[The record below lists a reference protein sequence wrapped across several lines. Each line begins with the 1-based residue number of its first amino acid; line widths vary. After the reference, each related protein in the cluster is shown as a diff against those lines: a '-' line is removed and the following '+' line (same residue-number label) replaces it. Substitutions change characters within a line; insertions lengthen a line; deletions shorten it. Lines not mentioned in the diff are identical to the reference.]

1 MTDLTGQQTCDA
13 TKALTY
19 NTGAGFMTAAPVT
32 EFGLA
37 HGYADMHAFYLAGRC
52 GVLGDVDSDVVA
64 AAFGFF
70 NPEALRGIWE
80 TALRVRP
87 AREAASLYTQA
98 LTAHGG
104 PILAKVVGP
113 ERLAELIEKVVD
125 AASPAGLPLFAG
137 WRAAPRPS
145 EPAARAVHAI
155 HLLREWRGSAYVAAV
170 SALALD
176 PLDAV
181 MLNGGEGYAKF
192 YMWPE
197 PWGDGHGQQAL
208 SAKAEQLTD
217 GQCAPVFE
225 GALHP
230 ADRGELADLLQQAAS
245 AADG

>member
-19 NTGAGFMTAAPVT
+19 NTGAGFMIANPVT

-52 GVLGDVDSDVVA
+52 GVLGNVDSDVVA

-70 NPEALRGIWE
+70 NPIALRPLWE
-80 TALRVRP
+80 QALTVRP
-87 AREAASLYTQA
+87 ARDAAMLYTEA

-104 PILAKVVGP
+104 PGLAGVD
-113 ERLAELIEKVVD
+113 RLGELIERVVA

-137 WRAAPRPS
+137 WRAMPRPT

-170 SALALD
+170 TALALD

-181 MLNGGEGYAKF
+181 MLNGGEGYAEF
-192 YMWPE
+192 YQWPQ
-197 PWGDGHGQQAL
+197 PWGDGHGYQEL
-208 SAKAEQLTD
+208 SSRAEELTD
-217 GQCAPVFE
+217 GQCAPLFE
-225 GALHP
+225 QALD
-230 ADRGELADLLQQAAS
+230 ATERGELAALLS
-245 AADG
+245 EAADAAT